1 MYKVDIISS
10 EDKNWVTG
18 TRYILTKREAK
29 RFLKHAKEDR
39 CKFTY
44 AKLVH
49 CGGVV
54 FTWST
59 YEAFTEC
66 LFD

>member
-10 EDKNWVTG
+10 DKNWVTG
-18 TRYILTKREAK
+18 PRYILTKRETK
-29 RFLKHAKEDR
+29 RFLKHAKEDG

-44 AKLVH
+44 AKLIR
-49 CGGVV
+49 CGSM
-54 FTWST
+54 FMWST